1 MSELPR
7 EKLLK
12 YGPKNL
18 TIDELLA
25 IIIRKGTKDKNVF
38 QLSKEITEKYSLK
51 DLFYMDV
58 NQLSQIKGIGKV
70 TAITLKAV
78 FELGI
83 RFHKEALKKENIK
96 LDSPDKVYDLIYDR
110 FIFEDR
116 ENVLCISLNSKLNP
130 ISIDTIS
137 IGTANHSILHPR
149 DIFKTAIKNNA
160 ISIILIHN
168 HPSGDSTPSMQDYDI
183 TEKIE
188 KSGELLGIK
197 LSDHII
203 IGKSEYYSFKLGRK
217 VIRNG

>member
-51 DLFYMDV
+51 DLFYMNV

>member
-1 MSELPR
+1 MFELPR
-7 EKLLK
+7 EKLKK

-25 IIIRKGTKDKNVF
+25 IIIRKGIKEKTVF
-38 QLSKEITEKYSLK
+38 EISKEISNTYSLK
-51 DLFYMDV
+51 DLFFM
-58 NQLSQIKGIGKV
+58 NIEELSQIDGIGEV

-83 RFHKEALKKENIK
+83 RFHKEILKKEDLK
-96 LDSPDKVYDLIYDR
+96 LDSPDKVYDLLYD
-110 FIFEDR
+110 EMALS
-116 ENVLCISLNSKLNP
+116 EKEMVKCISLNSKLNP
-130 ISIDTIS
+130 ISIETVS
-137 IGTANHSILHPR
+137 IGTANQSILHPR

-160 ISIILIHN
+160 ISILIVHN
-168 HPSGDSTPSMQDYDI
+168 HPSGDSEPSI
-183 TEKIE
+183 TDFEITKKIE

-197 LSDHII
+197 LSDHVI